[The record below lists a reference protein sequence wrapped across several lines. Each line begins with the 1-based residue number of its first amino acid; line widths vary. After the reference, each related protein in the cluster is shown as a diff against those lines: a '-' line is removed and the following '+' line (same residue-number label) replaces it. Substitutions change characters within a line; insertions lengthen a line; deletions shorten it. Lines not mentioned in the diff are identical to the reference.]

1 MNQWRGPERPAD
13 EQRAT
18 RTDEHPTVPT
28 WTPAPPPAGRGRLG
42 AGVVA
47 ALIAALLLF
56 GGVGLYAVRQGAVT
70 DAGASS
76 PEAAAAGLL
85 AALDRQDLDQAGN
98 YLGGEERLLLAT
110 YGNRLQALLAGPIA
124 GMQGGVDLS
133 ASNVRFRR
141 VAGTGG
147 PGVAVVELAGGTIGG
162 RDARGAKLELPA
174 EELNRRLAAE
184 TNGAVGAF
192 RVVTVQQGDSWQVA
206 LLATLAEYARL
217 TARGGEPDW
226 GLLAGGDPATPGA
239 SSPEA
244 AVRDLAGAFET
255 DPQQAWR
262 RLAPDERRILA
273 AYQRSAPAG
282 EPNPLTQLDR
292 LAYRLE
298 GLQTRTEAVA
308 GQVARVRLTAGRL
321 VRPPSGYQA
330 PDAPRSAELQDLA
343 PEPGTTPYVMTIQQD
358 GTWYPSLVFT
368 ITDWML
374 TRAERERP

>member
-1 MNQWRGPERPAD
+1 MNQRRGPEGPED
-13 EQRAT
+13 QQRAT
-18 RTDEHPTVPT
+18 RTDDHPTVPT
-28 WTPAPPPAGRGRLG
+28 WTPAPPPQRRGRLG
-42 AGVVA
+42 AGLVA

-76 PEAAAAGLL
+76 PEAAAGGLL
-85 AALDRQDLDQAGN
+85 AALDRQDLDQAAN

-141 VAGTGG
+141 VADTGG

-162 RDARGAKLELPA
+162 RDARGAKLELPV
-174 EELNRRLAAE
+174 EELNRRVAAE
-184 TNGAVGAF
+184 TKGAVGAF
-192 RVVTVQQGDSWQVA
+192 RVVTVQRGDTWQVA
-206 LLATLAEYARL
+206 LVATLAEYARL
-217 TARGGEPDW
+217 AAHGGEPDW
-226 GLLAGGDPATPGA
+226 ALLAGGDPATPGA

-244 AVRDLAGAFET
+244 AVRDLAAAFEA
-255 DPQQAWR
+255 DPRQAWQ
-262 RLAPDERRILA
+262 RLAPDERRTLA
-273 AYQRSAPAG
+273 AYERSAPPG
-282 EPNPLTQLDR
+282 SPGPLTQLDR

-298 GLQTRTEAVA
+298 GLQTRTEQVA
-308 GQVARVRLTAGRL
+308 GQVARVQLTGGRL

-330 PDAPRSAELQDLA
+330 PDAPRSADLQELA

-368 ITDWML
+368 FADWML
-374 TRAERERP
+374 TRAERENP